1 VHGGVCSA
9 ATCDGTACAELLRFL
24 CFFENAN
31 GDYTSH
37 KV

>member
-1 VHGGVCSA
+1 VHGSRGA
-9 ATCDGTACAELLRFL
+9 AAALRPASAELLRFV
-24 CFFENAN
+24 CDFVKAN